1 MPRITELEDYE
12 YGELARDF
20 LGIIESKY
28 LDFLDMIHQY
38 KDLVLDSQ
46 EGAVLKYRVAK
57 LLAEQWANKTI
68 D

>member
-20 LGIIESKY
+20 LGIIEGQY

-46 EGAVLKYRVAK
+46 EGKLLKRRVAK
-57 LLAEQWANKTI
+57 LLAEQWADTTI
-68 D
+68 E